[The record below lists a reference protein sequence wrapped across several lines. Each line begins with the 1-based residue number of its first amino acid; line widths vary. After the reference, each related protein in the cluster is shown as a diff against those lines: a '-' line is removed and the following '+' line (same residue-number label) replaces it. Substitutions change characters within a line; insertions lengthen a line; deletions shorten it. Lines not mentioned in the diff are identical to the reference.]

1 MNENHLWTLFNDAHW
16 RSLDNIC
23 SHPLEA
29 QEIEDLAEGL
39 GLEIMADQLREN
51 RREQER
57 RVENS
62 LNSCEQ
68 SRCTQLKRPVHSQCV
83 LISLAFIILPHLQS

>member
-1 MNENHLWTLFNDAHW
+1 MNENHLWTLFNDDHW

-51 RREQER
+51 REEQER
-57 RVENS
+57 RDNE
-62 LNSCEQ
+62 
-68 SRCTQLKRPVHSQCV
+68 
-83 LISLAFIILPHLQS
+83 

>member
-1 MNENHLWTLFNDAHW
+1 MNDNHLWTLFNDAHW
-16 RSLDNIC
+16 KSLDNIC

-57 RVENS
+57 KDNE
-62 LNSCEQ
+62 
-68 SRCTQLKRPVHSQCV
+68 
-83 LISLAFIILPHLQS
+83 

>member
-1 MNENHLWTLFNDAHW
+1 MNENHLQTLFNDAHL

-29 QEIEDLAEGL
+29 QEIEDFAEGL

-51 RREQER
+51 REEQER
-57 RVENS
+57 RDN
-62 LNSCEQ
+62 EQ
-68 SRCTQLKRPVHSQCV
+68 
-83 LISLAFIILPHLQS
+83 ILYFRIL

>member
-1 MNENHLWTLFNDAHW
+1 MTNDPNINHLITLFRDAHW
-16 RSLDNIC
+16 RSLDSIC

-29 QEIEDLAEGL
+29 EEIEDLAEGL

-57 RVENS
+57 RDNE
-62 LNSCEQ
+62 
-68 SRCTQLKRPVHSQCV
+68 
-83 LISLAFIILPHLQS
+83 

>member
-1 MNENHLWTLFNDAHW
+1 MNNNHLWTLFNDAHW

-29 QEIEDLAEGL
+29 EEIEDLAEGL

-57 RVENS
+57 RDNE
-62 LNSCEQ
+62 
-68 SRCTQLKRPVHSQCV
+68 
-83 LISLAFIILPHLQS
+83 

>member
-51 RREQER
+51 REEQER
-57 RVENS
+57 RDND
-62 LNSCEQ
+62 
-68 SRCTQLKRPVHSQCV
+68 
-83 LISLAFIILPHLQS
+83 

>member
-1 MNENHLWTLFNDAHW
+1 MNQNHLWTLFNDAHW

-57 RVENS
+57 KDND
-62 LNSCEQ
+62 
-68 SRCTQLKRPVHSQCV
+68 
-83 LISLAFIILPHLQS
+83 

>member
-29 QEIEDLAEGL
+29 QEIEDLAEDL
-39 GLEIMADQLREN
+39 GLQAVADQLRSD
-51 RREQER
+51 REEKEAR
-57 RVENS
+57 DNE
-62 LNSCEQ
+62 
-68 SRCTQLKRPVHSQCV
+68 
-83 LISLAFIILPHLQS
+83 

>member
-1 MNENHLWTLFNDAHW
+1 MNENHLLTLFNDAHW

-39 GLEIMADQLREN
+39 GLQIMADQLREY
-51 RREQER
+51 REEQER
-57 RVENS
+57 RDND
-62 LNSCEQ
+62 
-68 SRCTQLKRPVHSQCV
+68 
-83 LISLAFIILPHLQS
+83 

>member
-1 MNENHLWTLFNDAHW
+1 MNETHLWTLFNDAHW

-51 RREQER
+51 RRDQER
-57 RVENS
+57 RDND
-62 LNSCEQ
+62 
-68 SRCTQLKRPVHSQCV
+68 
-83 LISLAFIILPHLQS
+83 

>member
-29 QEIEDLAEGL
+29 QEIEDLAEDL
-39 GLEIMADQLREN
+39 GLQFVADQLRSN
-51 RREQER
+51 REEKEARD
-57 RVENS
+57 ND
-62 LNSCEQ
+62 
-68 SRCTQLKRPVHSQCV
+68 
-83 LISLAFIILPHLQS
+83 

>member
-29 QEIEDLAEGL
+29 KEIEDLAEDL
-39 GLEIMADQLREN
+39 GLQAVADQLRSDRE
-51 RREQER
+51 EQEAR
-57 RVENS
+57 DNE
-62 LNSCEQ
+62 
-68 SRCTQLKRPVHSQCV
+68 
-83 LISLAFIILPHLQS
+83 

>member
-29 QEIEDLAEGL
+29 QEIEDLAEDL

-57 RVENS
+57 RD
-62 LNSCEQ
+62 
-68 SRCTQLKRPVHSQCV
+68 
-83 LISLAFIILPHLQS
+83 LQDLEDLQT

>member
-29 QEIEDLAEGL
+29 QEIEDLAEDL
-39 GLEIMADQLREN
+39 GLQAVADQLREN

-57 RVENS
+57 RDLQDSED
-62 LNSCEQ
+62 
-68 SRCTQLKRPVHSQCV
+68 SQ
-83 LISLAFIILPHLQS
+83 A

>member
-29 QEIEDLAEGL
+29 QEIADLAEDL

-57 RVENS
+57 RDLQDSED
-62 LNSCEQ
+62 
-68 SRCTQLKRPVHSQCV
+68 LK
-83 LISLAFIILPHLQS
+83 A